1 MTDFQTLRKIE
12 KIEML
17 FNTAKAFAISFG
29 ANEESFAEAD
39 AKLKELKDDFLK
51 RVSGGIYKGELEQYI
66 LSGEW
71 IAAPGLSNITEQ
83 SKEAKFRIICDN
95 SDGGL
100 SELFEMLR
108 ESHKEKI

>member
-71 IAAPGLSNITEQ
+71 IAAPGLSNITE
-83 SKEAKFRIICDN
+83 EMCN
-95 SDGGL
+95 NPTGGV

-108 ESHKEKI
+108 ESHNAKI